1 MVLFAAIYI
10 YFLIQMVMS
19 SKWKDSLSLKEI
31 KDKLGTVP
39 SVVEN
44 WTKSVKNK
52 ISDESVIVIE
62 NAKKLTKK
70 AWTALKQWKDFIVGK
85 YNGLKTKINNTKK
98 TSEKKVRP
106 NESII
111 DEKLVW
117 ELVKTNK
124 KMIDLTKKLIDKY
137 PTSSICMFSIINLSE
152 INEDYG
158 RNAGLF

>member
-19 SKWKDSLSLKEI
+19 SKWKDSISLKEI

-39 SVVEN
+39 SVVES

-70 AWTALKQWKDFIVGK
+70 AWTALRQWKDYIVDK
-85 YNGLKTKINNTKK
+85 YNGLKTKINNTKI
-98 TSEKKVRP
+98 TSEKKVKP
-106 NESII
+106 NESAI
-111 DEKLVW
+111 DKNPVW

-124 KMIDLTKKLIDKY
+124 ELIDLTKKLIDKY
-137 PTSSICMFSIINLSE
+137 DKNLKLLEEINKNLSKKK
-152 INEDYG
+152 
-158 RNAGLF
+158 

>member
-19 SKWKDSLSLKEI
+19 SKWKDSISLKEI

-70 AWTALKQWKDFIVGK
+70 AWTALRQWKDYIVDK
-85 YNGLKTKINNTKK
+85 YNGLKTKINNTKI
-98 TSEKKVRP
+98 TSEKKVKP
-106 NESII
+106 NESAI
-111 DEKLVW
+111 DKNPVW

-124 KMIDLTKKLIDKY
+124 ELIDLTKKLIDKY
-137 PTSSICMFSIINLSE
+137 DKNLKLLEEINKNLSKKK
-152 INEDYG
+152 
-158 RNAGLF
+158 

>member
-19 SKWKDSLSLKEI
+19 SKWKDFISLKEI

-70 AWTALKQWKDFIVGK
+70 AWTALKQWKDYIVDK
-85 YNGLKTKINNTKK
+85 YNGLKTKINSTKIA
-98 TSEKKVRP
+98 SEKKVRP
-106 NESII
+106 TKSII
-111 DEKLVW
+111 NEKSVW

-124 KMIDLTKKLIDKY
+124 ELIDLTKKLIDKY
-137 PTSSICMFSIINLSE
+137 NKNLKLLEE
-152 INEDYG
+152 INK
-158 RNAGLF
+158 NLLKKK

>member
-19 SKWKDSLSLKEI
+19 SKWKDSISLKEI

-52 ISDESVIVIE
+52 ISDESVIVIK
-62 NAKKLTKK
+62 NKKKLTKK
-70 AWTALKQWKDFIVGK
+70 AWTALRQWKDYIVDK
-85 YNGLKTKINNTKK
+85 YNGLKTKINNTKI
-98 TSEKKVRP
+98 TSEKKVKP
-106 NESII
+106 NESAI
-111 DEKLVW
+111 DKNPVW

-124 KMIDLTKKLIDKY
+124 ELIDLTKKLIDKY
-137 PTSSICMFSIINLSE
+137 DKNLKLLEEINKNLSKKK
-152 INEDYG
+152 
-158 RNAGLF
+158 

>member
-19 SKWKDSLSLKEI
+19 SKWKDSLSFKEI

-39 SVVEN
+39 SVVES

-85 YNGLKTKINNTKK
+85 YNGLKTKINSTKIA
-98 TSEKKVRP
+98 SEKQVIP
-106 NESII
+106 NGSTI
-111 DEKLVW
+111 DEKSVW
-117 ELVKTNK
+117 ELVKANK
-124 KMIDLTKKLIDKY
+124 ELINLTKKLIDKY
-137 PTSSICMFSIINLSE
+137 DKNLKLLEE
-152 INEDYG
+152 ISKN
-158 RNAGLF
+158 LLKKK

>member
-10 YFLIQMVMS
+10 YFLIQMIMS

-70 AWTALKQWKDFIVGK
+70 AWTALRQWKDYIVDK
-85 YNGLKTKINNTKK
+85 YNGLKTKINNTKIAP
-98 TSEKKVRP
+98 EKKVRP
-106 NESII
+106 NESVI
-111 DEKLVW
+111 DEKSVW

-124 KMIDLTKKLIDKY
+124 ELIDITKKLIDKY
-137 PTSSICMFSIINLSE
+137 DKNLKLLKEINKNLSKKK
-152 INEDYG
+152 
-158 RNAGLF
+158 

>member
-19 SKWKDSLSLKEI
+19 SKWKDSVTLKEI
-31 KDKLGTVP
+31 KDKLSTVP
-39 SVVEN
+39 SAVEN

-70 AWTALKQWKDFIVGK
+70 AWTALRQWKDYIVDK
-85 YNGLKTKINNTKK
+85 YNGLKTKINNTKI

-137 PTSSICMFSIINLSE
+137 DENLKLLEEINKNLSKMK
-152 INEDYG
+152 
-158 RNAGLF
+158 

>member
-10 YFLIQMVMS
+10 YFLIQMVMP

-70 AWTALKQWKDFIVGK
+70 AWTALKKWKDYVVDK
-85 YNGLKTKINNTKK
+85 YNSLKTKINNTKIV
-98 TSEKKVRP
+98 SEKKVRP
-106 NESII
+106 DESVI
-111 DEKLVW
+111 DEKSVW

-124 KMIDLTKKLIDKY
+124 ELIDITKKLIDKY
-137 PTSSICMFSIINLSE
+137 DKNLKLLKEINKNLSKKK
-152 INEDYG
+152 
-158 RNAGLF
+158 

>member
-19 SKWKDSLSLKEI
+19 SKWKDSLSFKEI

-39 SVVEN
+39 SVVES

-70 AWTALKQWKDFIVGK
+70 AWTALRQWKDYIVDK

-124 KMIDLTKKLIDKY
+124 EMIDLTKKLIDKY
-137 PTSSICMFSIINLSE
+137 DKNLKLLEE
-152 INEDYG
+152 INK
-158 RNAGLF
+158 NLLKKK

>member
-19 SKWKDSLSLKEI
+19 SKWKDSISLKEI

-39 SVVEN
+39 SVVES

-85 YNGLKTKINNTKK
+85 YNGLKTKINSTKIA
-98 TSEKKVRP
+98 SEKQAIS
-106 NESII
+106 NGSTI
-111 DEKLVW
+111 DEKSVW
-117 ELVKTNK
+117 ELVKANK
-124 KMIDLTKKLIDKY
+124 ELINLTKKLIDKY
-137 PTSSICMFSIINLSE
+137 DKNLKLFEE
-152 INEDYG
+152 INK
-158 RNAGLF
+158 NLLKKK

>member
-19 SKWKDSLSLKEI
+19 SKWKDSLSFKEI

-85 YNGLKTKINNTKK
+85 YNGLKTKINSTKIA
-98 TSEKKVRP
+98 SEKQAIS
-106 NESII
+106 NGSTI
-111 DEKLVW
+111 DEKSVW
-117 ELVKTNK
+117 ELVKANK
-124 KMIDLTKKLIDKY
+124 ELINHTKKLIDKY
-137 PTSSICMFSIINLSE
+137 DKNLKLLKEINKNLSKKK
-152 INEDYG
+152 
-158 RNAGLF
+158 